1 MGTIVTE
8 MSLLILYM
16 IAAIKTSGS
25 RCMCAREGSRCM
37 YARADNVRNST
48 LACQREARSTSLLA
62 ALVRMCARAGKVA
75 ELGTWYHG
83 NAGGDDVVRRDSS
96 AIR

>member
-1 MGTIVTE
+1 MSEQHICCQREGRRS
-8 MSLLILYM
+8 SLL
-16 IAAIKTSGS
+16 AALV
-25 RCMCAREGSRCM
+25 CMC
-37 YARADNVRNST
+37 ARADNVWNST

>member
-1 MGTIVTE
+1 
-8 MSLLILYM
+8 
-16 IAAIKTSGS
+16 
-25 RCMCAREGSRCM
+25 M

-48 LACQREARSTSLLA
+48 LAFQREARSTSLLAALVRMCARADNVRNSTLAFQREARSTSLLTA

>member
-1 MGTIVTE
+1 
-8 MSLLILYM
+8 
-16 IAAIKTSGS
+16 
-25 RCMCAREGSRCM
+25 M

-48 LACQREARSTSLLA
+48 LACQREVRSTSLLA

-83 NAGGDDVVRRDSS
+83 NAGGDDVVWRDSS